1 MRKSVYLSLVG
12 LVVLGFI
19 LVGPS
24 LKLVPS
30 THLEPAPGL
39 SIGQMVSVGKDRI
52 QVGFSEAWADWR
64 STALRGNPTE
74 WRVKAFKIDLVRDQ
88 IGISG
93 DVLRREDTGWIH
105 IGSNHLEGGA
115 IRYAVPVGKLDKSDI
130 LEVWIDGYSESSNP
144 DVGPTILIGG
154 RNIGQV
160 TRRVGDAWK
169 PKVFQFADDLIYGDL
184 TEPSNRNE
192 SWRIRYPSNKYQSDR
207 INRDPGSLV
216 GPDGRL
222 PIEIAMTGRDAFVIK
237 RVEVDVYK
245 NITGGEFDYNP
256 EIHIVDI
263 YPNPAYTGDF
273 ITLHFNKNIPA
284 LGVDVYVMDPDG
296 IEQLKARHPNL
307 TANSMSFL
315 ASGAPFFKS
324 GLYRARV
331 VFHSGSKTLSDMDS
345 FYFYTRSTS
354 PYPESPQAYAP
365 PPAQSLEPSQAYS
378 EPPRPTYENLP
389 PFAGPPPSSYER
401 PPEAFAEPPV
411 PSYGRSPQPFVP
423 PPTQPYAKPPP
434 PPLGEPPEVYTA
446 PPLRPD
452 YEVPPPGL
460 RLTPI
465 PRGNYTIQVAANRT
479 HYNAVKL
486 QDRLKRRGYP
496 AYISEIYVPGLGHFF
511 RVRVGTY
518 PDRFSAEREAYHLRV
533 QEGLETWITRDD
545 SYGRET
551 HLPVPPDSKPFELT
565 KRMDYEKGESFPE
578 RGFSDPRFSTRSKPF
593 PLARVDLKSARASTQ
608 PATNPPSSSATSVPE
623 KSSKT
628 DIKMDVKSTP
638 TSEAIPKTPSKTE
651 VTSAVAKS
659 GENEIEETVW
669 NALIKRSIPGYSYQV
684 KNINVT
690 GEQAD
695 VLVVEESKKGEVK
708 KIHYALEKKAGKW
721 FVRSVAND

>member
-12 LVVLGFI
+12 CVVLGFI

-24 LKLVPS
+24 LRLVPS
-30 THLEPAPGL
+30 TGLESAPGL
-39 SIGQMVSVGKDRI
+39 SAGRMGNLWKDGLQIGV
-52 QVGFSEAWADWR
+52 SEALADWQ
-64 STALRGNPTE
+64 STVLRGNPTE

-115 IRYAVPVGKLDKSDI
+115 IRYAVPVGRLDKSDI

-222 PIEIAMTGRDAFVIK
+222 PIEIAMTGSDAFVIK

-245 NITGGEFDYNP
+245 NITGGDYEYNP
-256 EIHIVDI
+256 EIHIADI

-273 ITLHFNKNIPA
+273 VTLRFNKSTPA
-284 LGVDVYVMDPDG
+284 LGVDLYVIDPDG
-296 IEQLKARHPNL
+296 IEQLKARNPNL
-307 TANSMSFL
+307 TADSISFL

-331 VFHSGSKTLSDMDS
+331 VFRSGSKTLSDMDS
-345 FYFYTRSTS
+345 FYFYTRPAP
-354 PYPESPQAYAP
+354 PYSESPQAYAP
-365 PPAQSLEPSQAYS
+365 PPPSAQSLEPSQAS
-378 EPPRPTYENLP
+378 AEPPRPAYEGPP
-389 PFAGPPPSSYER
+389 PFAVPPP
-401 PPEAFAEPPV
+401 PAAEPPGS
-411 PSYGRSPQPFVP
+411 SYGRFPQTFVP
-423 PPTQPYAKPPP
+423 PPAQPYRRPPSLP
-434 PPLGEPPEVYTA
+434 GEPSEIYTA
-446 PPLRPD
+446 PPLQPD
-452 YEVPPPGL
+452 YEVPPPGM
-460 RLTPI
+460 RLAPV

-518 PDRFSAEREAYHLRV
+518 PDRWSAEREAYNLRV

-545 SYGRET
+545 PYWRET
-551 HLPVPPDSKPFELT
+551 HWSTPPDSNPFELT
-565 KRMDYEKGESFPE
+565 KPVGYGKAESFSDS
-578 RGFSDPRFSTRSKPF
+578 GFSDRRSSTGNSPS
-593 PLARVDLKSARASTQ
+593 PLTQADLKSTRTSTQ
-608 PATNPPSSSATSVPE
+608 PTTNSPSLSTPSIPE
-623 KSSKT
+623 KPSKS
-628 DIKMDVKSTP
+628 DVKASLKSMP
-638 TSEAIPKTPSKTE
+638 AAEATPKTTSKTE
-651 VTSAVAKS
+651 TTSAAAKS

-695 VLVVEESKKGEVK
+695 VLVVEESKKGELK
-708 KIHYALEKKAGKW
+708 NIHYALEKKAGKW